1 MRPPEAARADARP
14 DARADARPDA
24 RPDARTALYRAR
36 ATFMRGERLDMR
48 QLAAELNVDRSTLFR
63 WVGNRDQLHVA
74 ILLSLADP
82 TLRDIAAAAQ
92 GAGGA
97 RIAWIAGRYAEVLI
111 ETSYYRT
118 FLRREPER
126 ALRLITT
133 KASPIQ
139 QRVVGTFEGY
149 LRHEADR
156 GNLTH
161 PMRGHDLAYLIVR
174 IIESFIYADL
184 ITGDVPDA
192 GNVRMAVA
200 ALLHADLESAVAAG

>member
-1 MRPPEAARADARP
+1 MSSPEAARP
-14 DARADARPDA
+14 GA
-24 RPDARTALYRAR
+24 RPDARTALCQAR
-36 ATFMRGERLDMR
+36 AKFMRGERLDMR

-82 TLRDIAAAAQ
+82 TLRDIAAAAE

-111 ETSYYRT
+111 ETSYYRA
-118 FLRREPER
+118 FLRRGAER

-139 QRVVGTFEGY
+139 QHVVETFEGY
-149 LRHEADR
+149 VRREADR
-156 GNLTH
+156 GSLTH
-161 PMRGHDLAYLIVR
+161 PMRVHDLAYLIVR

-192 GNVRMAVA
+192 RNVRIAIA
-200 ALLHADLESAVAAG
+200 ALLHADLESAASSR